1 MELKCIKNL
10 KNPFEGFGQWKEAI
24 IENKGKDY
32 KVTFKQFEEG
42 SEFGIN
48 GGRIS
53 KLTINKGKEKVA
65 NYDRGWDIEP
75 TDEDTK
81 AVLELLLD
89 NEG

>member
-1 MELKCIKNL
+1 MELKSIKNL

-24 IENKGKDY
+24 IENKGKEY
-32 KVTFKQFEEG
+32 KVTFKQFEED
-42 SEFGIN
+42 SVFGIN

-81 AVLELLLD
+81 EVLELLLD

>member
-1 MELKCIKNL
+1 MKIKSIKNL

-24 IENKGKDY
+24 VENKGKEY

-48 GGRIS
+48 EGRIS
-53 KLTINKGKEKVA
+53 KLTINCDKEKLA

-75 TDEDTK
+75 ADEDTK
-81 AVLELLLD
+81 AVLEVILD